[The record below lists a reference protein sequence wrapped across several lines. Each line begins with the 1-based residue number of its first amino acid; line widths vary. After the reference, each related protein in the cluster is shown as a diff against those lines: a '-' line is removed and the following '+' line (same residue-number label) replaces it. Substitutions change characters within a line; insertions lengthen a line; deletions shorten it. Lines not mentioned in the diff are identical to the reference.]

1 MVGYKSFISMQIQK
15 IFLLLYVV
23 IGYEQLFAISTPVE
37 KIDSITLN
45 EIVVQASRDNSK
57 LKTLPVSVAVLS
69 AQQIENLSINSLT
82 DITSTVANLFM
93 PDYGSKLTS
102 PIYIRG
108 IGSRINAPSVGLYVD
123 RVPYFEKAAFNFDF
137 FDIQRIEVL
146 RGPQGTQYGRNTMGG
161 IVNILTKSPAT
172 FQGTDISFQAGNYG
186 NFLFQLGHYDRLNN
200 KFAYSLSLN
209 YRHNDGFFNNDFLKQ
224 KVDQLDS
231 YGFRNRLIWEINQS
245 FSIENILSFE
255 HSRQGGYPYAVFD
268 NTTGTVSPVSYNQPS
283 GYNRDLISDALVVK
297 NKWDK
302 FELTATTSYQY
313 LGDKQYIDQ
322 DFTVDSLYFV
332 VQKQHQN
339 MISQEL
345 IFKPVKKEK
354 YSWLFGAYGFIQ
366 QFYSDVDVNTYKV
379 KLETLKKYDHK
390 IEGAALFHQS
400 TIQNFPVRNMNITAG
415 IRLDNENDLLGY
427 QYYKTKGGL
436 MSTVTDT
443 TYHSLVSLQLLPKL
457 AINYHV
463 KQADFYCL
471 VTRGYKTGGFNS
483 TFERPEDLTFEP
495 EYSWNYEIGVK
506 ATLFNHQLF
515 LESSLFYIDWRNQQI
530 YQTTPSGTG
539 SMLKNA
545 GHSVS
550 KGLEISVNTAKF
562 YGFDFAFTYGYT
574 NAKLLENRL
583 NATTDYSNNYIPY
596 VPGNTL
602 ATQVQKSVEIRHSEL
617 LQRII
622 VSASYKGTGDIYW
635 DDKNSHKQDYYGI
648 VDARIS
654 FVRANIKFDIW
665 GSNLGNTKYESF
677 YFEALGRKYV
687 QQGRPLQ
694 AGIKL
699 SLHL

>member
-1 MVGYKSFISMQIQK
+1 MQINK
-15 IFLLLYVV
+15 LFLLLCVL
-23 IGYEQLFAISTPVE
+23 IGYVQLYAADTLVE
-37 KIDSITLN
+37 KVDSITLN

-57 LKTLPVSVAVLS
+57 LKSLPVSVSVLTS
-69 AQQIENLSINSLT
+69 QQIENMSINSLT

-123 RVPYFEKAAFNFDF
+123 NVPYFEKAAFNFDF

-172 FQGTDISFQAGNYG
+172 FQGTDLSIQAGNYG
-186 NFLFQLGHYDRLNN
+186 NYLFQLGHYNKLNE
-200 KFAYSLSLN
+200 KLAYSLSLN
-209 YRHNDGFFNNDFLKQ
+209 YRHSDGFFNNEFLKQ

-231 YGFRNRLIWEINQS
+231 YGLRNRLIWQISETL
-245 FSIENILSFE
+245 SIENTLSFE

-268 NTTGTVSPVSYNQPS
+268 NTTGIVNPISYNQPS
-283 GYNRDLISDALVVK
+283 GYNRDLISDALILK
-297 NKWDK
+297 NKWK
-302 FELTATTSYQY
+302 KIELTATTAYQY

-339 MISQEL
+339 MVSQEL
-345 IFKPVKKEK
+345 ILKPVKKGK
-354 YSWLFGAYGFIQ
+354 YSWLFGAYGFVQ
-366 QFYSDVDVNTYKV
+366 QFYSDVDVNTYKS
-379 KLETLKKYDHK
+379 KLETLKKYDHR

-400 TIQNFPVRNMNITAG
+400 TLNNFPVRNMNITAG
-415 IRLDNENDLLGY
+415 IRLDTENDLLGY
-427 QYYKTKGGL
+427 QYYRTKNTL
-436 MSTVTDT
+436 MSTITDT
-443 TYHSLVSLQLLPKL
+443 TYNSLNSLQFLPKL
-457 AINYHV
+457 AVNYQI
-463 KQADFYCL
+463 KNADLYCL
-471 VTRGYKTGGFNS
+471 VTRGYKTGGYNS
-483 TFERPEDLTFEP
+483 TVERPEDLTFEP

-506 ATLFNHQLF
+506 ATLFNQQLF
-515 LESSLFYIDWRNQQI
+515 IESSLFYIDWRNQQI

-550 KGLEISVNTAKF
+550 KGLEISANTAKF
-562 YGFDFAFTYGYT
+562 HGFDFAVTYGYT
-574 NAKLLENRL
+574 NAKFVENKL

-596 VPGNTL
+596 VPESTL
-602 ATQVQKSVEIRHSEL
+602 AAQAKKSIEILHSEI
-617 LQRII
+617 LQRIVI
-622 VSASYKGTGDIYW
+622 SASYKGTGGIYW
-635 DDKNSHKQDYYGI
+635 DDKNSHKQKYYGI
-648 VDARIS
+648 IDARIS
-654 FVRANIKFDIW
+654 FVRANYKFDIW

-694 AGIKL
+694 AGVKL
-699 SLHL
+699 AINL